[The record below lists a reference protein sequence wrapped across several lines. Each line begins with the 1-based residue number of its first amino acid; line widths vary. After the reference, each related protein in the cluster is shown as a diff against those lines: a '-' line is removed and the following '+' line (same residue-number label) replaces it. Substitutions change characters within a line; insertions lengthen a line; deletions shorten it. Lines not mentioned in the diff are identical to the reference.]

1 MTSPP
6 NRKPSQCNMMIP
18 YFKLTLR
25 GQRKIPE
32 SQAETP
38 INQPKNEEEIEPAQ
52 SQPDNQGSRED
63 SKSKKPNRK
72 PNQEKLVNDLETGI
86 ANNTKEK
93 D

>member
-1 MTSPP
+1 
-6 NRKPSQCNMMIP
+6 MIP
-18 YFKLTLR
+18 DYKLTLR
-25 GQRKIPE
+25 GKRKIPK

-38 INQPKNEEEIEPAQ
+38 NNHQKTEEEIEPAQ